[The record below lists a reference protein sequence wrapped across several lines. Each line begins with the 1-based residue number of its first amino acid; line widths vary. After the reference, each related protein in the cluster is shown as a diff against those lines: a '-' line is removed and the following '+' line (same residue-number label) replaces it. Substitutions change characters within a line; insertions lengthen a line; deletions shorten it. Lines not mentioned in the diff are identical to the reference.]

1 MYLSYPVMISFPAI
15 CWENYHFSF
24 FVQRTKNEFKKLNK
38 LNKTEVACL
47 QNLIHVTF
55 GRDEEVISCK

>member
-1 MYLSYPVMISFPAI
+1 MISFPAI